1 MANNTCEMHGSKL
14 AKISNEHQLEKVI
27 EYIRS
32 TDIMTDK
39 AVVFAWTGHV
49 IEVYLH

>member
-1 MANNTCEMHGSKL
+1 MANNTCEMHSSKL
-14 AKISNEHQLEKVI
+14 AKISNEHQLQKVI

-39 AVVFAWTGHV
+39 AVLFAWTRHV
-49 IEVYLH
+49 VEVCLH